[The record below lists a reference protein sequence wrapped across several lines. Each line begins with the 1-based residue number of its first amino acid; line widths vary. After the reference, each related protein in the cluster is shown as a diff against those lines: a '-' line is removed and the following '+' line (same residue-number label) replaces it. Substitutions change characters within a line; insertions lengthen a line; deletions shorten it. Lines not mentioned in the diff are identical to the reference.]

1 MYNSYSYDGISPAIS
16 IISAIISLAISIAV
30 LAAMWKILNKAGE
43 PGWKILIPVYNLYIM
58 YKIAWKTSM
67 FWIMMGITVFSF
79 IMTLVGVAFLTY
91 ICAIAAMVIGII
103 YIVKLAKAYGKDGG
117 FAVGLI
123 LLSPIFMMILG
134 FGSAKYIGA
143 QE

>member
-58 YKIAWKTSM
+58 
-67 FWIMMGITVFSF
+67 
-79 IMTLVGVAFLTY
+79 
-91 ICAIAAMVIGII
+91 
-103 YIVKLAKAYGKDGG
+103 
-117 FAVGLI
+117 
-123 LLSPIFMMILG
+123 
-134 FGSAKYIGA
+134 
-143 QE
+143 